1 MDTTI
6 QALQN
11 LYVSKGGT
19 LSDVADLVTI
29 PDMINAIAELPASGG
44 GASLPSVTAA
54 DNGKV
59 LGVVNGAWA
68 VMEIPEELPSV
79 SASDNG
85 KVLKVVDGDWA
96 VGTDLTE

>member
-1 MDTTI
+1 MNTTI
-6 QALQN
+6 EALQN

-29 PDMINAIAELPASGG
+29 PDMINAIAELPASGDE
-44 GASLPSVTAA
+44 SLPSVTEA

-59 LGVVNGAWA
+59 LGVVNGEWA
-68 VMEIPEELPSV
+68 VMEIPDELPTV
-79 SASDNG
+79 SATDNG
-85 KVLKVVDGDWA
+85 KILKVVDGVWN

>member
-1 MDTTI
+1 MDTTV

-11 LYVSKGGT
+11 LYVARGGT
-19 LSDVADLVTI
+19 LSDVADLVKI

-44 GASLPSVTAA
+44 GASLPSVTEA

-68 VMEIPEELPSV
+68 VMEIPDELPTV
-79 SASDNG
+79 SETDNG
-85 KVLKVVDGDWA
+85 KILKVVDGVWN